1 MLDFT
6 QSAKRYLAVNLID
19 NQRIR
24 VRMPTK
30 KVFDALLGL
39 KDHLTSLTTDD
50 GGQLSEIYDLIA
62 IVLSNN
68 LEHQPVTSAYLA
80 ELLDIED
87 VQTFFQG
94 YMAFISEV
102 LADPNS
108 TSPLSP
114 TPAQNN
120 PSTGA

>member
-39 KDHLTSLTTDD
+39 KNHLTSLTTDD
-50 GGQLSEIYDLIA
+50 GGQLNEIYDLIA

-108 TSPLSP
+108 KSPLSP
-114 TPAQNN
+114 TPDPNN
-120 PSTGA
+120 RSTGA